1 MAIGKADASGG
12 MKLAILLRAVGQ
24 RVNDMHG
31 ALVFANGEDKDDF
44 DTVVKKLDSV
54 CARRTSKHVIRDCF
68 FQMKQDHRTIDQF
81 VADLRKQV
89 KDCEFGAL
97 KDYLMLH
104 VPKRGVDSDRMRRHL
119 FETDKLELPKA
130 IQMCQ
135 TMEAT
140 SGDLE
145 SWFGKE
151 KKVDS
156 GEVPVEVKSVCRKCV
171 SDPEVRVPNANK
183 YSDMGE

>member
-1 MAIGKADASGG
+1 MEKYLVPEPVGEGDLRDQWTRFKKEFNQFLLAIGKADASGG

-24 RVNDMHG
+24 RVNDMHE
-31 ALVFANGEDKDDF
+31 ALVFADGEDKDDF

-54 CARRTSKHVIRDCF
+54 CARRTSKHVIRDRF

-81 VADLRKQV
+81 VADLRKQA

-97 KDYLMLH
+97 KDDLMLH
-104 VPKRGVDSDRMRRHL
+104 VLIRGVDSDRMRRRL

-135 TMEAT
+135 LND
-140 SGDLE
+140 GGNVGRPGILG
-145 SWFGKE
+145 W
-151 KKVDS
+151 
-156 GEVPVEVKSVCRKCV
+156 
-171 SDPEVRVPNANK
+171 
-183 YSDMGE
+183 